1 MSKKTIALCLGLA
14 VLAAA
19 GLPARGQ
26 DAAGV
31 LKLTLND
38 CIVRALQNNISLQV
52 AVLGPESAS
61 LSLVRSRE
69 KYLPTLSFNYQKR
82 DSQSASYSFLDV
94 AGTSNIT
101 KTDNYGGSVRQSNP
115 WGGTLTLSMTN
126 GLTDTTQKGNTI
138 NPRYSTSIQLSLS
151 QPLLR
156 DFGAKM
162 ANRDILIARNSLD
175 SSEFQLSKTVQDTIY
190 GVTQAYWNLVY
201 GIENMKVQMS
211 SLQLAKDFLATNE
224 RKVEIGQMAPLDVY
238 SAQAQVANIEATII
252 SAESALK
259 AYEDNLRLLLNYSP
273 EEEAGI
279 KSLVPVDQPE
289 FTAHP
294 VDLAQALTIAMQKRP
309 DLRMSKID
317 MKTQELN
324 LAYAKNQLLPS
335 LSLSAGYSG
344 AGVSGTQLIYDGNP
358 LFGVVIGQI
367 KGGFSD
373 AFKDTLALK
382 YPNWNIGLTLDI
394 SLSNFITKANYG
406 LAQLTM
412 KTAVLNQQ
420 NLEKTAVNEVRSA
433 VRLMQTSYKLVQAN
447 QVARDLAEKKLAAE
461 AEKLRVG
468 LSTNYIVLQYQRD
481 LGTARSAELQA
492 IINYNVAQTGLDR
505 AMGTLLE
512 NKAIKI
518 SDIPVK

>member
-1 MSKKTIALCLGLA
+1 MFKKTIALCLGLA
-14 VLAAA
+14 LLAAA

-52 AVLGPESAS
+52 AVLGPESAALTLRKS
-61 LSLVRSRE
+61 KE
-69 KYLPTLSFNYQKR
+69 KYLPTLSFNYNKR
-82 DSQSASYSFLDV
+82 GAASAAYSFLDV
-94 AGTSNIT
+94 AGTTNIT
-101 KTDNYGGSVRQSNP
+101 NTDSYGGTVRENNP
-115 WGGTLTLSMTN
+115 WGGILSLSMNN
-126 GLTDTTQKGNTI
+126 GLTDTNQVGNTI
-138 NPRYSTSIQLSLS
+138 NPRYSTSLQLSLT

-175 SSEFQLSKTVQDTIY
+175 ISEFQLSKTVQDTIY
-190 GVTQAYWNLVY
+190 SVTQAYWNLVY
-201 GIENMKVQMS
+201 GIENMKVQLS
-211 SLQLAKDFLATNE
+211 SLQLAKDFLAANE

-259 AYEDNLRLLLNYSP
+259 AYEDNLKLLLNYSP

-294 VDLAQALTIAMQKRP
+294 VDLAQALTIAMEKRP

-335 LSLSAGYSG
+335 LNLSAGYSG
-344 AGVSGTQLIYDGNP
+344 AGLSGTQLIYDGNP
-358 LFGVVIGQI
+358 LFGVITNRI
-367 KGGFSD
+367 PGGFSD
-373 AFKDTLALK
+373 ALKDTLAFK

-394 SLSNFITKANYG
+394 SLSNFITKSAYA
-406 LAQLTM
+406 LAQVSM

-420 NLEKTAVNEVRSA
+420 SLEKTALNEVRSA
-433 VRLMQTSYKLVQAN
+433 VRQMQTSYKLVQAN

-461 AEKLRVG
+461 GEKLRVG
-468 LSTNYIVLQYQRD
+468 QSTNYIVLQYQRD

-492 IINYNVAQTGLDR
+492 IINYSVAQTALDR

-512 NKAIKI
+512 TKAINI
-518 SDIPVK
+518 SDIPIK